1 MAEVTLRAIDIN
13 RLPALVLFTRN
24 RSNTEILSVI
34 NGIILHLKRIIYK
47 CIIFL
52 LSNVLFVIG
61 DCNISELLS
70 SLINAQEMFTIQQ
83 QIEIREEGE
92 RNMRE
97 MIKVEQDE
105 AYQQSLAIDRY
116 IFINKS

>member
-1 MAEVTLRAIDIN
+1 MAEITLRAIDIN

-34 NGIILHLKRIIYK
+34 NGKISSVCSTYNLSKTS
-47 CIIFL
+47 IF
-52 LSNVLFVIG
+52 NCVG

-70 SLINAQEMFTIQQ
+70 SLINAQEMFAIQQ
-83 QIEIREEGE
+83 QVEIKEEGE

-116 IFINKS
+116 ILTL

>member
-1 MAEVTLRAIDIN
+1 MVMIKVSSIMIN
-13 RLPALVLFTRN
+13 LYYYNTFIYFT
-24 RSNTEILSVI
+24 
-34 NGIILHLKRIIYK
+34 
-47 CIIFL
+47 
-52 LSNVLFVIG
+52 G

-70 SLINAQEMFTIQQ
+70 SLINAQEMFAIQQ
-83 QIEIREEGE
+83 QVEIKEEGE

-116 IFINKS
+116 ISTA

>member
-1 MAEVTLRAIDIN
+1 M
-13 RLPALVLFTRN
+13 VLFYFLN
-24 RSNTEILSVI
+24 RKIYTFIEYILI
-34 NGIILHLKRIIYK
+34 KQFKFY
-47 CIIFL
+47 
-52 LSNVLFVIG
+52 VLG

-92 RNMRE
+92 RNSRE

-116 IFINKS
+116 IFNNQ

>member
-1 MAEVTLRAIDIN
+1 MFN
-13 RLPALVLFTRN
+13 
-24 RSNTEILSVI
+24 ILKKQNIS
-34 NGIILHLKRIIYK
+34 LK
-47 CIIFL
+47 
-52 LSNVLFVIG
+52 G

-70 SLINAQEMFTIQQ
+70 SLINAQEMFAMQQ
-83 QIEIREEGE
+83 QVEIKEEGE

-116 IFINKS
+116 SLKLY

>member
-1 MAEVTLRAIDIN
+1 MVN
-13 RLPALVLFTRN
+13 FKNVYYNSALLQHCYLNIV
-24 RSNTEILSVI
+24 
-34 NGIILHLKRIIYK
+34 
-47 CIIFL
+47 
-52 LSNVLFVIG
+52 G

-70 SLINAQEMFTIQQ
+70 SLINAQEMFAMQQ

-116 IFINKS
+116 F